1 MHSITELKLDNE
13 TTFREIFDE
22 YQHPLYQFLL
32 QKIGSEFQA
41 REIVQL
47 SFIKLW
53 KYRHQLDPGIDIS
66 IQLFRIAKTVLIDE
80 IRKIQ
85 TRDKH
90 HKMIPETPHH
100 SDDLLNNIAY
110 KETRSKLARIV
121 SLLPPKRREVFELSK
136 IHCHSNREIAEILA
150 ISPKTVENHITLA
163 LRFIKPF
170 FCFLVICY
178 NLALLNIQA

>member
-13 TTFREIFDE
+13 TAFRKIFDE
-22 YQHPLYQFLL
+22 YQQPLYQFLL
-32 QKIGSEFQA
+32 QKIGSEFHA

-66 IQLFRIAKTVLIDE
+66 IQIFRIAKTVLIDE

-90 HKMIPETPHH
+90 HKMMPQNPHTA
-100 SDDLLNNIAY
+100 DDLFNNLNY
-110 KETRSKLARIV
+110 KETKSKLARIV

-170 FCFLVICY
+170 FCFLIICY
-178 NLALLNIQA
+178 NVALQNILA